1 MKLIIGNKAYS
12 SWSLRGWLAVKQSG
26 LPFEE
31 ITVPLFDEEWER
43 RREGNEFAPS
53 GGKVPVLWDGDVG
66 GSGAVI
72 WDSLAIIEWL
82 ADKTDRGRFWP
93 EDEVA
98 RGMARSMAAE
108 MHSSYPNLRRD
119 YGMNVRKHF
128 PPREISE
135 EAKGEIARIM
145 ELWAQA
151 RARHGGGG
159 PYLFGTFGAVDI
171 MFAPVV
177 TRFVTYSIPVP
188 RFAAAYMEAMLS
200 HPWMQEWIQAAQDE
214 PWVIEQYETPP
225 A

>member
-1 MKLIIGNKAYS
+1 MLKLIIGNKAYS

-26 LPFEE
+26 LAFEE
-31 ITVPLFDEEWER
+31 ITIPLFDEEWDR
-43 RREGNEFAPS
+43 RRAGQEFAPS
-53 GGKVPVLWDGDVG
+53 GGKVPILWDDK
-66 GSGAVI
+66 AVI
-72 WDSLAIIEWL
+72 WDSLAIVEWL
-82 ADKTDRGRFWP
+82 ADKTDRARFWP
-93 EDEVA
+93 ADEVA

-108 MHSSYPNLRRD
+108 MHSSYDNLRRECP
-119 YGMNVRKHF
+119 MNLRRSF
-128 PPREISE
+128 PPRDVSDDVRAELT
-135 EAKGEIARIM
+135 RIF

-200 HPWMQEWIQAAQDE
+200 HPWLREWLEAAQDE
-214 PWVIEQYETPP
+214 PWVIERYEE
-225 A
+225 AASAQ